1 MWNCGAGFSLRGTS
15 SPPGAND
22 VETSRR
28 TQVRRR
34 LKSAPHLLIC
44 LFLLLPLCHAAKDEV
59 VAAGQIERIMDRSIT
74 IRRADGVLV
83 EARLLHTGKLRADVL
98 VTKFHFGDNV
108 EMACKAI
115 PPVWDDDA
123 RLYRVLEL
131 ERIDLLKKPSA
142 NEYYIAASS
151 RAWREP
157 GNMLKLLHPEFV
169 PKMEAG
175 ERAVDGPP
183 EARQTFEQARQV
195 NLKYVAAI
203 PTYMADE
210 TATRATADSVP
221 PRWRPIDVIL
231 ADVTFH
237 GDMETRDQVFSN
249 NRLIPGGMKDVK
261 GLRWEGAFVSRLKP
275 LFDADC
281 PVAFKFVQTTTVKGR
296 QLVVFEFHA
305 PADSCFSPAAY
316 SYLRYY
322 APWTGKVS

>member
-1 MWNCGAGFSLRGTS
+1 
-15 SPPGAND
+15 

-249 NRLIPGGMKDVK
+249 NRLIPGGMKDVNAFSVYSFEAGDDIIQTVPAK
-261 GLRWEGAFVSRLKP
+261 QGKPTEYALLHKIAEGTFLVIAIDEDDIGLLAFLDRPALGVVLHDASRSDGRDLEQAGA
-275 LFDADC
+275 
-281 PVAFKFVQTTTVKGR
+281 
-296 QLVVFEFHA
+296 EI
-305 PADSCFSPAAY
+305 PA
-316 SYLRYY
+316 
-322 APWTGKVS
+322 WT